1 MEKLRFGIMGAG
13 SIAHHFV
20 RATRLTDCAEV
31 IAVASRDPRRAEG
44 FTSEF
49 GIPACSY
56 EELLEMDAVE
66 AVYIATRT
74 SSHAALTRLCIA
86 QACPCCAR
94 RPCS

>member
-56 EELLEMDAVE
+56 EELLEMDAAE
-66 AVYIATRT
+66 AVYIATT
-74 SSHAALTRLCIA
+74 HSFHYENIK
-86 QACPCCAR
+86 ACLEAGKHVI
-94 RPCS
+94 